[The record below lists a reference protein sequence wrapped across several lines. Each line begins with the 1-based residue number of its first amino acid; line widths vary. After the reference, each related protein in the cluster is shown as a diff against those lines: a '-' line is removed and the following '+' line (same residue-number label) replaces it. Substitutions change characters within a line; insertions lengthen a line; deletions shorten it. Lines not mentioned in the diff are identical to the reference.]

1 MARRFTTATML
12 NFVGLVVAFTAFY
25 LFMTQVI
32 YNAGYNRGIPDAE
45 RILRVEAKMNA
56 ESPWGI
62 HTNRPILEMLM
73 QIPEVESGTFKP
85 LWSNLSEIYLGN
97 TPVEC
102 TVTPIRSEISLL
114 PFSPVCVDAKAS

>member
-1 MARRFTTATML
+1 MARRFKTATML

-73 QIPEVESGTFKP
+73 QMES
-85 LWSNLSEIYLGN
+85 
-97 TPVEC
+97 
-102 TVTPIRSEISLL
+102 
-114 PFSPVCVDAKAS
+114 